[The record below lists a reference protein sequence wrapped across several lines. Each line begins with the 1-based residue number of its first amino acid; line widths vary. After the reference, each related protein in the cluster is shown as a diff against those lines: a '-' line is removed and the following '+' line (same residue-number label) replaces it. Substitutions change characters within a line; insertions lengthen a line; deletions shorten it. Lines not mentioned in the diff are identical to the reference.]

1 MIISNTAYNILKYI
15 ALIALPALG
24 TFWTIVGAVWGAPHT
39 DEVVKTI
46 VAVGTLLGALLI
58 LSTSQYNSS
67 DARFDGTLNVAV
79 TPPGEENAITGFDVP
94 KMTPN
99 QITDKGE
106 LTLKVKPHHVEG

>member
-1 MIISNTAYNILKYI
+1 VKINNKFYDILKYI

-58 LSTSQYNSS
+58 LSTSQYNNS
-67 DARFDGTLNVAV
+67 DRRFDGTLNVAV
-79 TPPGEENAITGFDVP
+79 TPPDQDDVVTGFDVP
-94 KMTPN
+94 DLTPN

-106 LTLKVKPHHVEG
+106 LTLKVKQHHPEG